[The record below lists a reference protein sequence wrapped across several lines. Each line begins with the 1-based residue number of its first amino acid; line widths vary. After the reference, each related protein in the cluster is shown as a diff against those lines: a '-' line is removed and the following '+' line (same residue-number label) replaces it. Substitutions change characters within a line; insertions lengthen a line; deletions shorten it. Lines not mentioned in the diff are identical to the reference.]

1 MWQLVLIRVG
11 KKTTFVV
18 GMWVFMITL
27 FMLLFID
34 FAGDKVMYIVY
45 PLSIV
50 GGAGV
55 AVAYLLPW

>member
-1 MWQLVLIRVG
+1 MWQLVLIRFG

-34 FAGDKVMYIVY
+34 FAGDKVVYIVY